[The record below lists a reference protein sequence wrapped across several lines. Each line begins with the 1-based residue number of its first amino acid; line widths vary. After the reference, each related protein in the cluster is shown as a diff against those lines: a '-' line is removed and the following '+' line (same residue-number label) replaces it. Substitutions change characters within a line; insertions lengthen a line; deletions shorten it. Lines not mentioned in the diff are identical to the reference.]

1 MGHEAAQVGR
11 HGSGRQDR
19 ELTGRDVGQTLS
31 SVNPKMPQPSL
42 MRTLALLLL
51 AAGVA
56 GAQFKSTATLVVAP
70 ITVTDSKGRHVGALD
85 PADLALYDN
94 GVREAIQVDE
104 SYNPISLVVA
114 VQTSANSAAI
124 LDKLGSSGILF
135 ADLLAGD
142 RGETAVVTFSDE
154 VRVLRDFTASSDRL
168 AAGLRSLHVQG
179 TGAVALEA
187 VMRSLAMLAKRPSDR
202 RRILLVIAEK
212 RDRSSKVKF
221 PVVLKEAQRQNVLIY
236 WLSYSP
242 FLEPFTAQ
250 PKHVK
255 SKDPAKDGQP
265 LPPDMAPG
273 NLLSVFTE
281 MAQQGK
287 PDNSVQLTRATGG
300 RALRFLQKEAL
311 EEAIQAV
318 AAEVHRQYIVSFTPP
333 AGKAGEYHVI
343 RVEVKGHPEWTA
355 RTRAGYWAVP

>member
-1 MGHEAAQVGR
+1 
-11 HGSGRQDR
+11 
-19 ELTGRDVGQTLS
+19 
-31 SVNPKMPQPSL
+31 
-42 MRTLALLLL
+42 MRALVLLLL
-51 AAGVA
+51 APAIA
-56 GAQFKSTATLVVAP
+56 TAQFKSSATLVIAP
-70 ITVTDSKGRHVGALD
+70 TTVTDAKGKYIDALN
-85 PADLALYDN
+85 PADMVLYDN

-142 RGETAVVTFSDE
+142 RGETAIVTFSDE
-154 VRVLRDFTASSDRL
+154 VRILRDFTASSDRL
-168 AAGLRSLHVQG
+168 AGGLGSLHVQG

-187 VMRSLAMLAKRPSDR
+187 VMRSLAMLAKRPSER
-202 RRILLVIAEK
+202 RRVLLVIAEK
-212 RDRSSKVKF
+212 RDRCSKVKF
-221 PVVLKEAQRQNVLIY
+221 PVVLREAQRQNVLIY
-236 WLSYSP
+236 WLTYSP

-265 LPPDMAPG
+265 LPPDTAPG

-287 PDNSVQLTRATGG
+287 PDSSVQLTRATGG
-300 RALRFLQKEAL
+300 RALGFLKKEAL
-311 EEAIQAV
+311 ELAIQAI
-318 AAEVHRQYIVSFTPP
+318 ASEVHRQYMVSFTPP

-343 RVEVKGHPEWTA
+343 RIEVKGHPEWTA
-355 RTRAGYWAVP
+355 RTRAGYWMP